1 MFLVSSCEP
10 RLNEGCNR
18 CFDGAAVV
26 LGPWFECVIVNYI
39 LNVVICNV

>member
-1 MFLVSSCEP
+1 MEGWKGCPGLDSEAECQEWPGLNEP

-26 LGPWFECVIVNYI
+26 VGP
-39 LNVVICNV
+39 